1 MTRAVNVRL
10 DDVHTGYLDRVTTG
24 DRSASDVIRT
34 ALALY
39 HSVCR
44 EGAALGAGGHARG
57 VVQIEVKHGESGTAL
72 QVYQAVPVPE

>member
-1 MTRAVNVRL
+1 MRAVNVRL
-10 DDVHTGYLDRVTTG
+10 DDVHADYLDRVTTG
-24 DRSASDVIRT
+24 SRSASDVIRT

-44 EGAALGAGGHARG
+44 EGAALGAGGHSRG
-57 VVQIEVKHGESGTAL
+57 VVQIEVKHSESGTAL

>member
-10 DDVHTGYLDRVTTG
+10 DDVHAGYLDRVTTG

-39 HSVCR
+39 HGVCR
-44 EGAALGAGGHARG
+44 EGAALGAGGHNRG
-57 VVQIEVKHGESGTAL
+57 VVQVEILHSESGTAL
-72 QVYQAVPVPE
+72 QLYRAVPVPE